1 MRNRWIWLA
10 CLDPESGALWELRAT
25 GFVAHTPEHAL
36 PVVAGGSAAWY
47 QGKRGFLPPVAIC
60 RCRRTAGLAHP
71 GVTVGMSR
79 ACLSRCWCS
88 WASARRRC
96 CSRCS
101 AARRCSTALCPSAG
115 RPRSPE
121 ARWRSRAPPCLSRS
135 CVYGMT
141 GTGTQLLSY
150 GAWSASHEGG
160 IAIEFL
166 VDRLSLA
173 FAALSAAI
181 AGVVSAFSNRYLHRE
196 PGYNRYFVLLAMF
209 VTGMLLVALAGNV
222 AVLFIGWEFVG
233 LSSALLVAFFH
244 ERPAAV
250 SNAFRVLSVYRISD
264 AAMLSAAV
272 LLRHVAGTD
281 SLSLLFGGVGA
292 TSAIAL
298 TGTNATIIAVLLI
311 VAVAGK
317 SALLPF
323 SSWLPRA
330 MEGPTPSSAVYY
342 GSLSIHAGCF
352 LLLRAAPLLEQ
363 APAARLL
370 AGGLGAA
377 TAVFA
382 GDHDPRP
389 ERREVVAGL
398 CLADAGRHHRRRDRG
413 RLVHARVHPSGRP
426 RLLPAA
432 AVPERAERAA
442 RSARHRRRHRDRP
455 SPAAAPRGADVGP
468 RAPQLF
474 LIALERG
481 FLDSILD
488 RFVVEPFTRLARQLT
503 RLDRWLCDAVLPARR
518 PVAVERRRG
527 SG

>member
-1 MRNRWIWLA
+1 VTTSAPLAVLVLVGVGSPALLLALLGGASLVNRPLPERWTGRLA
-10 CLDPESGALWELRAT
+10 
-25 GFVAHTPEHAL
+25 
-36 PVVAGGSAAWY
+36 GSAMT
-47 QGKRGFLPPVAIC
+47 VAC
-60 RCRRTAGLAHP
+60 AALLVAFVVY
-71 GVTVGMSR
+71 GVTG
-79 ACLSRCWCS
+79 
-88 WASARRRC
+88 
-96 CSRCS
+96 
-101 AARRCSTALCPSAG
+101 TA
-115 RPRSPE
+115 
-121 ARWRSRAPPCLSRS
+121 
-135 CVYGMT
+135 
-141 GTGTQLLSY
+141 TQLLSY
-150 GAWSASHEGG
+150 GAWSASREGG

-173 FAALSAAI
+173 FATLSTAI

-196 PGYNRYFVLLAMF
+196 SGYNRYFVLLAMF

-222 AVLFIGWEFVG
+222 TVLFIGWELVG

-250 SNAFRVLSVYRISD
+250 SNAFRVVSVYRISD

-281 SLSLLFGGVGA
+281 SLSLLFGGGTTSTA
-292 TSAIAL
+292 TLTTTHATLIAI
-298 TGTNATIIAVLLI
+298 LLI

-342 GSLSIHAGCF
+342 GSLSIHAGCY

-377 TAVFA
+377 TALFA
-382 GDHDPRP
+382 GITTRVQSDVKSSLAYASLTQVGFIVVEIAIGWYTIAFFHLAGHACFRLLQFLSAPNVLHDLHGI
-389 ERREVVAGL
+389 EEAISN
-398 CLADAGRHHRRRDRG
+398 
-413 RLVHARVHPSGRP
+413 HPSAEGDHLGVVRS
-426 RLLPAA
+426 
-432 AVPERAERAA
+432 ERA
-442 RSARHRRRHRDRP
+442 RRW
-455 SPAAAPRGADVGP
+455 
-468 RAPQLF
+468 LF

-488 RFVVEPFTRLARQLT
+488 RAVVEPLMRLARLLT
-503 RLDRWLCDAVLPARR
+503 RLDQWLCDAVLPVRVPA
-518 PVAVERRRG
+518 AVDG
-527 SG
+527 SDQDE